1 MSTPI
6 TPLGIFVYKIKR
18 EYEKTGKTIFPE
30 SELLSYA
37 EEVVVKASEIDD
49 EEYWILYQTKQH
61 GLELKTKLSKICDY
75 SYSKRAFMLNQEKL
89 ENGGNLWAEKI
100 IGAMKYS
107 FLKGS
112 ILTLEEKDEN
122 NKESKVA
129 LCD

>member
-18 EYEKTGKTIFPE
+18 EYEKTGKTVFPE

-37 EEVVVKASEIDD
+37 EEVVVKASEIDN
-49 EEYWILYQTKQH
+49 EEYWILYQTKHH
-61 GLELKTKLSKICDY
+61 GSELKKKLSKICDY
-75 SYSKRAFMLNQEKL
+75 SYVKSGFIVNQEKL
-89 ENGGNLWAEKI
+89 ENGGKTWAEKI

-112 ILTLEEKDEN
+112 ILTLEGKDEK
-122 NKESKVA
+122 NKESKVT
-129 LCD
+129 L